1 MRTVQTLGLPLNFM
15 EPDFIS
21 LVRLLCNN
29 FAITKNFH
37 FLFLFCNRKS
47 EIEAKRK
54 QEEEERKK
62 REEEEKRI
70 QVMF

>member
-1 MRTVQTLGLPLNFM
+1 M
-15 EPDFIS
+15 EDAYIS
-21 LVRLLCNN
+21 HVHLHRSNVFSFLL
-29 FAITKNFH
+29 
-37 FLFLFCNRKS
+37 LFSNRKS

-62 REEEEKRI
+62 REGEEKRI